1 MASGK
6 DTRNSGERF
15 PDIDHGFRDMRDRM
29 NRDREAFFNDSAGG
43 SSATPTSSIFGRESP
58 FFRVSLLTKA
68 PTLMNAQRW
77 AAVAAAMISLLH
89 LCVGAKI

>member
-6 DTRNSGERF
+6 ETSNSGF

-68 PTLMNAQRW
+68 PTLMDAQR
-77 AAVAAAMISLLH
+77 
-89 LCVGAKI
+89 